1 MCGELFDPPADL
13 FLIGRRKYAPVDI
26 WKCGRRVGADALVAV
41 EEGVRAGDRL
51 EEFDAEQYQVGIIAA
66 KRMHVHRTATAASNA
81 S

>member
-1 MCGELFDPPADL
+1 M
-13 FLIGRRKYAPVDI
+13 
-26 WKCGRRVGADALVAV
+26 
-41 EEGVRAGDRL
+41 RAGDRL